1 MLTVTNVE
9 VAGFRTAI
17 RGMRNPLKSWEK
29 ADSTEVIGPKEVS
42 DEQYEEY
49 YREFL
54 EKTSLEALSE
64 EFKSNVLNDVKRSV
78 EKSHL
83 PYNEESPLVP
93 CFFLGENDLD
103 LAQRLIKSG
112 SDHSKFMRQIYVG
125 MDITAPLYWWKEADT
140 YKVATTANSESTMHT
155 LMKEPITLD
164 MFSFDGMAPEGE
176 GKDWVCDLITIVHL
190 CETYR
195 LKYIETKDKAYW
207 RRLVQILPN
216 GWNQMR
222 TWTANY
228 QTLRN
233 IYFARRNHKL
243 KEWRQ
248 FCEFIETLP
257 YAKELICYEPEVKN
271 D

>member
-17 RGMRNPLKSWEK
+17 RGMRNPLKSWDK

-42 DEQYEEY
+42 DKEYEEY
-49 YREFL
+49 YKKFL
-54 EKTSLEALSE
+54 ENTPLEAPSE
-64 EFKSNVLNDVKRSV
+64 EFKTKILNEVKCNVDNSR
-78 EKSHL
+78 L
-83 PYNEESPLVP
+83 PYDEDSPMVP
-93 CFFLGENDLD
+93 CFFLGENDLS
-103 LAQRLIKSG
+103 LVQRLIKSG

-140 YKVATTANSESTMHT
+140 YKVATVANSESTMHT

-164 MFSFDGMAPEGE
+164 IFSFDGMAPEGE

-243 KEWRQ
+243 KEWHQ

>member
-1 MLTVTNVE
+1 
-9 VAGFRTAI
+9 
-17 RGMRNPLKSWEK
+17 
-29 ADSTEVIGPKEVS
+29 
-42 DEQYEEY
+42 
-49 YREFL
+49 
-54 EKTSLEALSE
+54 
-64 EFKSNVLNDVKRSV
+64 
-78 EKSHL
+78 
-83 PYNEESPLVP
+83 
-93 CFFLGENDLD
+93 
-103 LAQRLIKSG
+103 
-112 SDHSKFMRQIYVG
+112 MRQIYVG

-243 KEWRQ
+243 KEWHQ

>member
-1 MLTVTNVE
+1 MLNVTNVE

-17 RGMRNPLKSWEK
+17 RGMRNPLKSWDK
-29 ADSTEVIGPKEVS
+29 ADSTEVIGPNEVS

-54 EKTSLEALSE
+54 EETSFEAPSE
-64 EFKSNVLNDVKRSV
+64 EFKVKVLNDFKRSV
-78 EKSHL
+78 DNSRL
-83 PYNEESPLVP
+83 PYDETSPMVP
-93 CFFLGENDLD
+93 HFFLGENDLN

-125 MDITAPLYWWKEADT
+125 MDITAPLYWWKEAST
-140 YKVATTANSESTMHT
+140 YKVATVANSESTMHT
-155 LMKEPITLD
+155 LTKEPITLD

-207 RRLVQILPN
+207 RRLVQILPS

-243 KEWRQ
+243 KEWHQ